1 MSSTEGYSD
10 CVMGAPIETKCDD
23 LRIHTF
29 GVLLEALTRLNQR
42 FDRSL
47 REHVGISHSWFEALL
62 RIERSG
68 GAMTM
73 GELAGQIALTSG
85 GVTRLVDRLIEE
97 GLVVRQPCATDRR
110 VLYVAL
116 TEAGRTKLSEAVD
129 VHLVDLEEQLTG
141 RMSESERALLV
152 AVMER
157 LRQPVEA
164 GHGSE

>member
-1 MSSTEGYSD
+1 MSTSNLS
-10 CVMGAPIETKCDD
+10 KCDD
-23 LRIHTF
+23 VRIHTF
-29 GVLLEALTRLNQR
+29 GVLLEALTHLNQR

-47 REHVGISHSWFEALL
+47 RDKVGITHGWFEALL

-73 GELAGQIALTSG
+73 GDLAGQIALTSG

-97 GLVVRQPCATDRR
+97 GLVERRPCATDRR

-116 TEAGRTKLSEAVD
+116 TEAGRAKLEEAID

-141 RMSESERALLV
+141 RLSEEERSLLV

-157 LRQPVEA
+157 LREPVAA
-164 GHGSE
+164 GTADA

>member
-1 MSSTEGYSD
+1 MSTVNLS
-10 CVMGAPIETKCDD
+10 KCDD
-23 LRIHTF
+23 RRIHTF

-47 REHVGISHSWFEALL
+47 RAKVGITHSWFEALL

-68 GAMTM
+68 GHMTM
-73 GELAGQIALTSG
+73 GDLAEQIALTSG

-97 GLVVRQPCATDRR
+97 DLVERQACATDRR

-116 TEAGRTKLSEAVD
+116 TETGRAKLNEAID

-141 RMSESERALLV
+141 RMSEEERSLLV

-157 LRQPVEA
+157 LREPVDVGQA
-164 GHGSE
+164 DA